1 MQPLISLN
9 DKGDKDM
16 PDYILTY
23 SKMKFT
29 PTEPKG
35 EDVRI
40 EDIAHALSM
49 LCRANGHYSSFY
61 SIGAHCLN
69 CYEEACA
76 RRESN
81 RVKLAC
87 LLHDAC
93 EAYISDITRP
103 VKQYLEEYRSIEDR
117 LSKVIYERF
126 LGSPLTEYE
135 EKMVK
140 LIDDAM
146 LYYEFLEFS
155 GEKLLEEPPYVAATP
170 DFYRGTMK
178 QVEQEYIEVF
188 DSIDLEDK
196 SEVKETIKW
205 IR

>member
-1 MQPLISLN
+1 
-9 DKGDKDM
+9 M

-23 SKMKFT
+23 SKVKFT
-29 PTEPKG
+29 PTQPVAD
-35 EDVRI
+35 DVHI

-49 LCRANGHYSSFY
+49 LCRANGHYASFY

-76 RRESN
+76 RRESA
-81 RVKLAC
+81 RVKMAC

-103 VKQYLEEYRSIEDR
+103 VKRYLEEYQRIEEK
-117 LSKVIYERF
+117 LSHVIYEKF

-135 EKMVK
+135 AKMVK

-155 GEKLLEEPPYVAATP
+155 GEKLCDEAPFVAATP
-170 DFYRGTMK
+170 DFFRGTMR
-178 QVEQEYIEVF
+178 QVEQEYIDIF
-188 DSIDLEDK
+188 KSIDLTDNT
-196 SEVKETIKW
+196 EVKETIKW